1 MKDLTVTEKYL
12 IVSLTDRGKLP
23 LLGVEVPSCLVVA
36 GLFDMVFDGVVEIG
50 VKKRLK
56 AVKELPDNL
65 SFLRCLYDMI
75 VEKQK
80 LTPDKLVSEFV
91 LTFTGKRLTNYLKAV
106 AGSLAEKGLADL
118 EKDGEVCFP
127 KEGEK
132 DKIIQEIR
140 AELLEDG
147 VVSKEIVLLTA
158 LMYKGQQ
165 IKKYFS
171 KYEADCLKKRIKEI
185 KETEVGELVSEAVDY
200 ITCLIVVAAT

>member
-1 MKDLTVTEKYL
+1 MQDLTVTEKYL

-36 GLFDMVFDGVVEIG
+36 GLFDMVFEGVVEIG
-50 VKKRLK
+50 AKKRLK

-75 VEKQK
+75 IENPK
-80 LTPDKLVSEFV
+80 LTPDKLVSEHM

-127 KEGEK
+127 KDGEK

-147 VVSKEIVLLTA
+147 VVSKEILLLTA

-171 KYEADCLKKRIKEI
+171 KYEADCLKKRIKEM
-185 KETEVGELVSEAVDY
+185 KKTEIGELVSEAVDY
-200 ITCLIVVAAT
+200 ITCLIVIAAT

>member
-1 MKDLTVTEKYL
+1 MKDLTISEKYL

-118 EKDGEVCFP
+118 
-127 KEGEK
+127 
-132 DKIIQEIR
+132 
-140 AELLEDG
+140 
-147 VVSKEIVLLTA
+147 
-158 LMYKGQQ
+158 
-165 IKKYFS
+165 FS
-171 KYEADCLKKRIKEI
+171 
-185 KETEVGELVSEAVDY
+185 
-200 ITCLIVVAAT
+200 

>member
-1 MKDLTVTEKYL
+1 MNDLTVSEKYL

-23 LLGVEVPSCLVVA
+23 LLGMEVPSCLVVA
-36 GLFDMVFDGVVEIG
+36 GLFDLVFNDIVEIE

-56 AVKELPDNL
+56 TVKELPGDL
-65 SFLRCLYDMI
+65 DFLRCLYDMI
-75 VEKQK
+75 KENPK
-80 LTPDKLVSEFV
+80 LTLDRLVSEYV
-91 LTFTGKRLTNYLKAV
+91 LTFTGKRLNDYFKSIAV
-106 AGSLAEKGLADL
+106 SLAEKGRADL
-118 EKDGEVCFP
+118 EKDGKICFP

-147 VVSKEIVLLTA
+147 VVSKEILLLTA

-171 KYEADCLKKRIKEI
+171 KYEADCLKNRIKEI
-185 KETEVGELVSEAVDY
+185 KKTEIGELVSEAVDY
-200 ITCLIVVAAT
+200 IICLVVIAVT

>member
-1 MKDLTVTEKYL
+1 MRDLTVTEKYL

-50 VKKRLK
+50 AKKRLK

-75 VEKQK
+75 IENPK
-80 LTPDKLVSEFV
+80 LTPDKLVSEHM

-127 KEGEK
+127 KDGEK

-140 AELLEDG
+140 AELMEDG
-147 VVSKEIVLLTA
+147 VVSKEILLLIA

-171 KYEADCLKKRIKEI
+171 KYEADCLKKRIKEM
-185 KETEVGELVSEAVDY
+185 KKTEIGELVSEAVDY
-200 ITCLIVVAAT
+200 ITCLIVIAAT